1 MQIATGGDST
11 AAISLDSWSGGADGV
26 RTRDLIDAIDARSQL
41 RYGPTVRLNSIY
53 NTRPAQRQTRA
64 CRAFPHARPAARG
77 VPNFTPNHGV
87 PYLT

>member
-1 MQIATGGDST
+1 MAHRTGTTRS
-11 AAISLDSWSGGADGV
+11 ICLDSWSGGADGV

-53 NTRPAQRQTRA
+53 NTRPAQRQTHVR
-64 CRAFPHARPAARG
+64 RAFPYARPAARG
-77 VPNFTPNHGV
+77 VPNSILHDGA